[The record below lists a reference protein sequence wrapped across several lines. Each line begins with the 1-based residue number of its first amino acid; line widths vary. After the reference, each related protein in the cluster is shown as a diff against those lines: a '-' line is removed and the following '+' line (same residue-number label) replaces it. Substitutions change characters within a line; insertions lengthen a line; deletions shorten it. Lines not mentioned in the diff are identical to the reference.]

1 MEEQLLQEIAQAER
15 AALEAQLQ
23 LAFLRGKLAMLRE
36 LRAPQTR
43 TGSEEKEHPDGV

>member
-15 AALEAQLQ
+15 AAMEAQLQ

-36 LRAPQTR
+36 LTQPQTR
-43 TGSEEKEHPDGV
+43 AGSEEQPHD

>member
-1 MEEQLLQEIAQAER
+1 MEEQLLKDIAQAER

-36 LRAPQTR
+36 LSTPQTR
-43 TGSEEKEHPDGV
+43 AGSEEPTHD